1 MKQSVP
7 FEFHTLC
14 YAIIFVMQ
22 ITVLRIVGVVS
33 FILLLSAAF
42 LGWKWWE
49 GKKLSKISYEESL
62 IREYIMSGDY
72 KKAEGVMDNA
82 LKSNTPYKPLIL
94 SYKLYLERENGRG
107 NDIKY
112 VQDILNSLKDK
123 DLRSIYQE
131 RLAYAYF
138 LSGDYKKALDALK
151 GIDERSF
158 NYYSAMILKGMILER
173 VGRREEA
180 DKLYAQVLSLAK
192 GTYFGNLAEAILT
205 EER

>member
-1 MKQSVP
+1 
-7 FEFHTLC
+7 
-14 YAIIFVMQ
+14 MQ
-22 ITVLRIVGVVS
+22 ITILRIVGFVS
-33 FILLLSAAF
+33 FILLLSAAL

-49 GKKLSKISYEESL
+49 GKKLSKMSYEEFL

-72 KKAEGVMDNA
+72 KKAEGAMDNA

-94 SYKLYLERENGRG
+94 SYKLYLERENGKG

-112 VQDILNSLKDK
+112 IQDILNSLKDK

-138 LSGDYKKALDALK
+138 LSGDYKKALEALK

-158 NYYSAMILKGMILER
+158 NYYSAMILKGLTLER
-173 VGRREEA
+173 VGRKEEA

-192 GTYFGNLAEAILT
+192 GTYFGNLAEAMLT